1 MNHRGRVSAHSRRFA
16 LTTGALLLGALAT
29 TSFADGVIQFAEPR
43 LTISE
48 GNSGFVTVVRSGGT
62 TGKATALLT
71 TGGNARRGTD
81 YEFELP
87 LGTVEIEDGELFAH
101 IQVDALNNNNRDGTV
116 FANFALSQ
124 ANGATLGTASGMI
137 LDIQDND
144 SPRTELSFGGNREV
158 LRVTEGRDLT
168 INVDRTGNDVAADV
182 DVAGQPGTA
191 TLGVD
196 FTDVSQTLEFDQ
208 GQERRSFDLMTIQDD
223 ELEGTETLTVVL
235 ANPTPDEVAVGGNS
249 RLVLI
254 EDDEPGQPGEYSLS
268 APDGAMV
275 PEDAGS
281 VELLVTREA
290 GNTGPV
296 TVDFVTADGTDSD
309 AAIAGEHYTATTGT
323 LNFADGELER
333 RFTVEII
340 DDDNRGPSV
349 RVFDVY
355 IANPTSLSS
364 VDPENLRV
372 SIFIEENDGNKG
384 GSDCDRFCD
393 NCFIATAAWGSWMD
407 PHVASLRQFRDEVLL
422 QIAPGRAFV
431 AAYYRHSPPIAD
443 FIARHEG
450 LRTATRLALT
460 PLVLTVEHPYAALA
474 FLMAL
479 LVFIRARRK
488 GLGGVTD

>member
-1 MNHRGRVSAHSRRFA
+1 MNEGGRISARCNSVA
-16 LTTGALLLGALAT
+16 LAAGMLLLTALGTA
-29 TSFADGVIQFAEPR
+29 SYADGVIQFADPR

-48 GNSGFVTVVRSGGT
+48 GKSGFVTVVRSGGT

-87 LGTVEIEDGELFAH
+87 LGTVEIDEGELFTH
-101 IQVDALNNNNRDGTV
+101 IQVDALNNDNRDGTL

-168 INVDRTGNDVAADV
+168 VNVDRTGGDIAANV

-196 FTDVSQTLEFDQ
+196 FTDVSQTLEFNQ
-208 GQERRSFDLMTIQDD
+208 GQDRRSFDVMTIQDD
-223 ELEGTETLTVVL
+223 ELEGTETLTLVL
-235 ANPTPDEVAVGGNS
+235 ANPTPNEAAVGGNS

-268 APDGAMV
+268 APNGAMV
-275 PEDAGS
+275 PEDIGS

-323 LNFADGELER
+323 LNFADGELTR
-333 RFTVEII
+333 SFTVEII

-364 VDPENLRV
+364 IDPENLRV
-372 SIFIEENDGNKG
+372 SIFIEENDGNNN

-422 QIAPGRAFV
+422 RVAPGRAFV

-443 FIARHEG
+443 FIGRHES

-474 FLMAL
+474 FLFSL
-479 LVFIRARRK
+479 LTAIRARRK
-488 GLGGVTD
+488 ARSSATN